1 LTDQRNIGQPQPSEA
16 TAVRHQHIAEAMRC
30 DGDVIQLKMGGT
42 REANAIE
49 PVEVMHSRA

>member
-1 LTDQRNIGQPQPSEA
+1 
-16 TAVRHQHIAEAMRC
+16 VRHQHIAEAMRC